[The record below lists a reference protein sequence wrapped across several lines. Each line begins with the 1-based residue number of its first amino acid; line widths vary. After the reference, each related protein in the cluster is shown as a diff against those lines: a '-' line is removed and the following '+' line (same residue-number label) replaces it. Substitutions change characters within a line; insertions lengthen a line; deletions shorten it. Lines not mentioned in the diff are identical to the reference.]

1 MNRYRVHYQVNDR
14 DYTWEGYADNRQK
27 ILAKFERNVAAKHK
41 SEEKLTVTQIEEQTI
56 IRVEVTG
63 FKDEL
68 QGAAQ
73 QIRRIVARPDVNQHC
88 LGTQAMK
95 IVAARLEERAQ

>member
-73 QIRRIVARPDVNQHC
+73 PSRRPAIPGQPLLLFGGAVGAYAGAGESAR
-88 LGTQAMK
+88 
-95 IVAARLEERAQ
+95 